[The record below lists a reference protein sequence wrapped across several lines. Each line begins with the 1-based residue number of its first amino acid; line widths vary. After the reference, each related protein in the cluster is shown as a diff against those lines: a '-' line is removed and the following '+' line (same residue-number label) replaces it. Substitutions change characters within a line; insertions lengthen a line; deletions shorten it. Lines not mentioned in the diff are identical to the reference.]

1 MWQTKSSPRPLMDV
15 CSRFLSSVIV
25 RGRAFLRASSS
36 GKTRCFERVCASIKL
51 LILAAAVLAAPTAG
65 AWDRTYLLGL
75 LNSTPDGGWVKAN
88 TTTYSSA
95 WATGPVG
102 LPDGSYSNP
111 ASVVHAW
118 SSFGWDSL
126 RGRLML
132 YGGGHANYMGNEVY
146 VWQGTNGVWTRGSL
160 PSRLEQWGS
169 SATFYVVDN
178 AAPQSAHTYDNNIYV
193 PLNDLFVTFGGASF
207 NTGGVYTN
215 KGPTGA
221 PVRSGPW
228 MWDPAKADPN
238 KVGGTTGSGYNPPT
252 VGGNMWSN
260 QQGRWIGN
268 EPPSYV
274 DGATAYAQE
283 GGKDVIYV
291 SAQPG
296 SGWPSLFRYE
306 LGNVRAGG
314 IGRYEQVGVAWNA
327 PGFQNTATI
336 DSTHGLF
343 IRTADIAGLFTGLGV
358 WDLTQSNAANPDANR
373 DIAVELV
380 LPNGTPFTGTRWFG
394 IDYDPNNDK
403 ILLWDGLDRGTVW
416 ETRAQ
421 FDASGAVAS
430 PWVVTQRTS
439 TTAAQPSGDF
449 VTGVLGKWR
458 FVPELG
464 AFIALDEFDSGTG
477 DAGVWLYRPVGWTN
491 PIGGNLPPTVTLT
504 SPANGTSVSAP
515 ATVVLSANASD
526 SNGTVARVDFYAGST
541 LIGSDTTSP
550 YSVTWSNVVAGSY
563 TLTAVAVDNLGAS
576 TTSSPVSLN
585 VTTGTTA
592 TLQDGVGGYTGTRD
606 TYLSSWSINENFGT
620 AQSLLEGGAYTYL
633 FRFAIFQSEGG
644 PVPNGA
650 TIVSATLSL
659 YKSSFYDYTYQVSRM
674 LRNWNETQA
683 TWSQWQAGQGW
694 SVAGADGVGT
704 DYAATPVATVS
715 AGWTP
720 GWLNANVTAGVQAM
734 STGTPNYGWRLV
746 GVSGNGND
754 KTWWSGE
761 YTANPTLRPK
771 LVIQY
776 SGGSSNVPPTVTLTS
791 PANGTSVSAPATVV
805 VSANA
810 SDSNGT
816 VARVDFYAGSTLI
829 GSDTTAP
836 YSVTWSN
843 VVAGSYTLTAV
854 AVDNLGASTT
864 SSPVSLTVTTG
875 TTVRCRTA

>member
-1 MWQTKSSPRPLMDV
+1 MD
-15 CSRFLSSVIV
+15 
-25 RGRAFLRASSS
+25 
-36 GKTRCFERVCASIKL
+36 
-51 LILAAAVLAAPTAG
+51 P
-65 AWDRTYLLGL
+65 
-75 LNSTPDGGWVKAN
+75 
-88 TTTYSSA
+88 
-95 WATGPVG
+95 
-102 LPDGSYSNP
+102 
-111 ASVVHAW
+111 
-118 SSFGWDSL
+118 
-126 RGRLML
+126 
-132 YGGGHANYMGNEVY
+132 
-146 VWQGTNGVWTRGSL
+146 GSL

-169 SATFYVVDN
+169 SATYYVVDN

-207 NTGGVYTN
+207 NTGGVFTN

-430 PWVVTQRTS
+430 PWVVTRRTS

-464 AFIALDEFDSGTG
+464 AFIALDEFVPGTADG
-477 DAGVWLYRPVGWTN
+477 AVWLYRPVGWTN
-491 PIGGNLPPTVTLT
+491 PAGG
-504 SPANGTSVSAP
+504 
-515 ATVVLSANASD
+515 
-526 SNGTVARVDFYAGST
+526 
-541 LIGSDTTSP
+541 
-550 YSVTWSNVVAGSY
+550 
-563 TLTAVAVDNLGAS
+563 
-576 TTSSPVSLN
+576 
-585 VTTGTTA
+585 
-592 TLQDGVGGYTGTRD
+592 
-606 TYLSSWSINENFGT
+606 
-620 AQSLLEGGAYTYL
+620 
-633 FRFAIFQSEGG
+633 
-644 PVPNGA
+644 
-650 TIVSATLSL
+650 
-659 YKSSFYDYTYQVSRM
+659 
-674 LRNWNETQA
+674 
-683 TWSQWQAGQGW
+683 
-694 SVAGADGVGT
+694 
-704 DYAATPVATVS
+704 
-715 AGWTP
+715 
-720 GWLNANVTAGVQAM
+720 
-734 STGTPNYGWRLV
+734 
-746 GVSGNGND
+746 
-754 KTWWSGE
+754 
-761 YTANPTLRPK
+761 
-771 LVIQY
+771 
-776 SGGSSNVPPTVTLTS
+776 NVPPTVALTRRDYDGNGKS
-791 PANGTSVSAPATVV
+791 DIVWRNGTSGSIAMWLMNGLSPASSAVLLNDPAWNVTHTGDLSGDGKIDLLWRSSSGATVAWLMNGTALASSTTLLTDPNWTV
-805 VSANA
+805 VRVADFNGDSKADILWRNTATGKTAIWLMNGLSVASGANILSDPNWQVVHLGDFNGDGKADLVWRNA
-810 SDSNGT
+810 STGQTALWLMNGAA
-816 VARVDFYAGSTLI
+816 VASGGVILSDPTWQVSKVGDFNGDGKSDLLWRNTATGYTAIWLMNGLAPTGSATILTDPAWQATHV
-829 GSDTTAP
+829 GDFDGNGKSDIVWRNNVSGYTAI
-836 YSVTWSN
+836 WLMN
-843 VVAGSYTLTAV
+843 GTAV
-854 AVDNLGASTT
+854 ATGNGIHTDPNWSVTHVSDTNGDGKADLVWRNAST
-864 SSPVSLTVTTG
+864 G
-875 TTVRCRTA
+875 QTALWLMNGAAVASGGFILADPSWSVGPPDGL